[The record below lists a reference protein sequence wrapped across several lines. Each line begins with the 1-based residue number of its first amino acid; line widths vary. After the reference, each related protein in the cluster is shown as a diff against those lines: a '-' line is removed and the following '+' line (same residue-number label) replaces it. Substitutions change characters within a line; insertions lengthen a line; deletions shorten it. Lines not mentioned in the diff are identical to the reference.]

1 MDSVGK
7 VHIMSHPDFEGAKQ
21 YALDRLAR
29 EVSPKAHYHS
39 LRHTRDDVLGAAER
53 LAAFEGIE
61 GEERLCLLTAAVFH
75 DLGYLVDPSDHERAS
90 ARIAQEVL
98 PRYGYTPDQIACI
111 TGLILATAFP
121 PQPRTLLECL
131 IADADMDSLGRED
144 FLTTSDAL
152 REERA
157 EAGDVVSD
165 EEWYAGQLEFL
176 TRHAY
181 FSRAA
186 RALREDG
193 KRRNVERVRA
203 LLAAHRNGHNQG

>member
-1 MDSVGK
+1 
-7 VHIMSHPDFEGAKQ
+7 MSQPDFEGAKQ
-21 YALDRLAR
+21 YALERLAR

-61 GEERLCLLTAAVFH
+61 GEERMCLLTAAAFH

-90 ARIAQEVL
+90 TRIAREVL
-98 PRYGYTPDQIACI
+98 PRFGYTPDQIECI
-111 TGLILATAFP
+111 TGLIMATAWP
-121 PQPRTLLECL
+121 PQPQTLLECL
-131 IADADMDSLGRED
+131 IADADLDSLGRED

-157 EAGDVVSD
+157 EAGEVVSD

-181 FSRAA
+181 FSEAA
-186 RALREDG
+186 RALRDAG
-193 KRRNVERVRA
+193 KQHNIERVRA
-203 LLAAHRNGHNQG
+203 LLAFHRNGHDQG